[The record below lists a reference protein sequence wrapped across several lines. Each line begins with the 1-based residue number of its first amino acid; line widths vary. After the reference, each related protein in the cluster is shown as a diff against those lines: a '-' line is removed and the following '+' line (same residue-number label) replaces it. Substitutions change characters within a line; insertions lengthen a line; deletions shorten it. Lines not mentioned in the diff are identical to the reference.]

1 MIYEEFMKSSL
12 SFLLVLTLFSL
23 FSCKEQEFKKGIV
36 VAGGK
41 YVSAET
47 LNTGKAIY
55 KEYCMACHGVDG
67 DGKGVAAKGLYP
79 PPRNFKTGLIKFGNV
94 TSGELTHDD
103 AVYKA
108 LKHGLNG
115 SAMLPWDLE
124 EGQMIAVWQ
133 YIKTFAPDV
142 WVGKDKELGKKIEL
156 TKDPYG
162 LAHRERAIEIG
173 RDVYHATAACQACHR
188 GYVTFEEFKD
198 ISKRVNDEDIDEL
211 DEDFYQ
217 SKLQDSEHGYLVRPP
232 DLTYHKSRSVYDGNV
247 EDIYLRL
254 AAGVGGTTMPAWR
267 GTIEDSEIWAVSYY
281 VQHLMEM
288 RKDPAKRVELI
299 KKLGK

>member
-1 MIYEEFMKSSL
+1 MKSAL
-12 SFLLVLTLFSL
+12 SFLLILTLGL
-23 FSCKEQEFKKGIV
+23 FTSCSKENHFKEGVI

-41 YVSAET
+41 YVSADT
-47 LNTGKAIY
+47 LNTGRAIY

-67 DGKGVAAKGLYP
+67 DGNGVAAKGLYP
-79 PPRNFKTGLIKFGNV
+79 PPRNFKTGIIKFGNV
-94 TSGELTHDD
+94 TSGELVHDD
-103 AVYKA
+103 SIYKL

-115 SAMLPWDLE
+115 TAMLPWDLE

-142 WVGKDKELGKKIEL
+142 WLEKDAELGEKLEI
-156 TKDPYG
+156 TKDPFG

-173 RDVYHATAACQACHR
+173 RDVYHGVANCQSCHR
-188 GYVTFEEFKD
+188 GYVSLVEFQD
-198 ISKRVNDEDIDEL
+198 ISKRINDEDIDEL

-217 SKLQDSEHGYLVRPP
+217 LKPQETEHGYLSIPP
-232 DLTYHKSRSVYDGNV
+232 DFTHHSLRSIYPGTEVT
-247 EDIYLRL
+247 DIYMRL
-254 AAGVGGTTMPAWR
+254 AAGIGGTSMPAWR
-267 GTIEDSEIWAVSYY
+267 GTIEESEIWAVSYY

-288 RKDPAKRVELI
+288 KNDPEKRKELV

>member
-1 MIYEEFMKSSL
+1 VLSL
-12 SFLLVLTLFSL
+12 ISV
-23 FSCKEQEFKKGIV
+23 FSCKEQEFKEGVV

-94 TSGELTHDD
+94 TTGELTHDD
-103 AVYKA
+103 AVYKL

-115 SAMLPWDLE
+115 TAMLPWDLE

-142 WVGKDKELGKKIEL
+142 WLKKENELGEKITV

-162 LAHRERAIEIG
+162 LAHRDRAIEIG
-173 RDVYHATAACQACHR
+173 RDVYHGTANCQSCHR
-188 GYVTFEEFKD
+188 GYVTLDEFKD
-198 ISKRVNDEDIDEL
+198 IAKRINDEDVDEL
-211 DEDFYQ
+211 DEDFY
-217 SKLQDSEHGYLVRPP
+217 KLKPQESEHGYLTIPP
-232 DLTYHKSRSVYDGNV
+232 DFTYHYARSVYNNSV
-247 EDIYLRL
+247 EDIYFRL
-254 AAGVGGTTMPAWR
+254 AAGVGGTSMPAWK
-267 GTIEDSEIWAVSYY
+267 GTIEESEIWAVSYY
-281 VQHLMEM
+281 VQHLMNMKSDSEK
-288 RKDPAKRVELI
+288 RAKLMN
-299 KKLGK
+299 KLGK